1 VDARGVAF
9 LDIDEDVRGRRYLV
23 LMIGPLLIFEFTG
36 DLGYHGAEDGRWRT
50 RKGSVRA
57 K

>member
-1 VDARGVAF
+1 VAF